1 MGFFNKIR
9 TDGATYDGQGEKR
22 RGVIDIIQYNGGSD
36 DLVWKFPYNNLSIG
50 AQLVVNKSQEAIF
63 VKGGAVCD
71 VFGEGTH
78 TLSSNGN
85 DQRMRYGEDRIE
97 MEVNGKETDSDE
109 IKNLIACHT
118 IR

>member
-50 AQLVVNKSQEAIF
+50 AQLVVNN
-63 VKGGAVCD
+63 V
-71 VFGEGTH
+71 
-78 TLSSNGN
+78 SSTNSE
-85 DQRMRYGEDRIE
+85 QSKLC
-97 MEVNGKETDSDE
+97 VNGPLYIDARLLWKQ
-109 IKNLIACHT
+109 T
-118 IR
+118 IGGNGS